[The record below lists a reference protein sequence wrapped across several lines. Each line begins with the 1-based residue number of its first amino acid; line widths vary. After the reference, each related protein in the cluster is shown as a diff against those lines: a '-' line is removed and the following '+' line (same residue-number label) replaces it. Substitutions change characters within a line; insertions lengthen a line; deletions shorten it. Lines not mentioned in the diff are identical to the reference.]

1 MLHLALVEHPEAA
14 QLVFVTR
21 LRHYRQ
27 RAGISIGE
35 VASETR
41 VRADLLDAFEAND
54 LSAWPKGIFARAW
67 VRAYAS
73 AVGLDPIDTANEF
86 CRLFPQGDPRAL
98 ATLEDLASIVT
109 VPVASGRLR
118 TAKVA
123 VAGVTRLLRT
133 RVANLRPSRTALR

>member
-1 MLHLALVEHPEAA
+1 VEQLEAA

-35 VASETR
+35 VSAETR
-41 VRADLLDAFEAND
+41 VRADLLDAFERND

-67 VRAYAS
+67 VSAYAS

-86 CRLFPQGDPRAL
+86 CRLFPQADPRAL
-98 ATLEDLASIVT
+98 TTLEDLASIVN
-109 VPVASGRLR
+109 VPAPPGRLR

-133 RVANLRPSRTALR
+133 RVANLKQSRTALR

>member
-1 MLHLALVEHPEAA
+1 MDDQTAS

-27 RAGISIGE
+27 RAGISLDE
-35 VASETR
+35 VSAETR
-41 VRADLLDAFEAND
+41 VRRDLLEAFERHD
-54 LSAWPKGIFARAW
+54 LSAWPNGLFARAW

-73 AVGLDPIDTANEF
+73 AVGLDPIDTVNEF
-86 CRLFPQGDPRAL
+86 CRLFPHGDPRTPAI
-98 ATLEDLASIVT
+98 LEDLASIVA
-109 VPVASGRLR
+109 VPAAPGRLR

-133 RVANLRPSRTALR
+133 HVANLRPSRTALR

>member
-1 MLHLALVEHPEAA
+1 MEQPAAA

-27 RAGISIGE
+27 RAGISLGE
-35 VASETR
+35 VAAETR
-41 VRADLLDAFEAND
+41 VRPDLLEAFERND
-54 LSAWPKGIFARAW
+54 LSGWPKGLFARAW

-73 AVGLDPIDTANEF
+73 AVGLDPIDTVHEF
-86 CRLFPQGDPRAL
+86 CRLFPQGDHRAL
-98 ATLEDLASIVT
+98 ATLDDLASIVS
-109 VPVASGRLR
+109 VPVPSGRLR

-133 RVANLRPSRTALR
+133 HVANLKPSRTALR